1 MHVASPSPVGAR
13 ISLIHPE
20 LFAPKY
26 WLTWSGIGILRVL
39 ELLPYA
45 VQRLLGACVGSL
57 IRRLPLAHTQSARR
71 HIELSFP
78 HLSPEERDA
87 LLKRH
92 CEGLGMG
99 LFEIS

>member
-1 MHVASPSPVGAR
+1 MQVASPRPVDAR
-13 ISLIHPE
+13 ISLIRPE

-26 WLTWSGIGILRVL
+26 WLTWSGIGVLRVL

-45 VQRLLGACVGSL
+45 AQRFVGACIGSL
-57 IRRLPLAHTQSARR
+57 IRRLPLAHTAIARR

-78 HLSPEERDA
+78 HLSPEEHDR

-99 LFEIS
+99 LC